1 MSAAAFRRAAC
12 RLPSAA
18 APVPRR
24 ALATEAGAR
33 PGLGHGAPVYESSEG
48 VNDVSG
54 PAIPLSNVE
63 AQWENLDKAE
73 KYKVRRQLEKL
84 QEKDWKELSFDEK
97 KAGQYIVW
105 PFISLQPF
113 LLLCWFVPHRGVML

>member
-1 MSAAAFRRAAC
+1 M
-12 RLPSAA
+12 
-18 APVPRR
+18 
-24 ALATEAGAR
+24 
-33 PGLGHGAPVYESSEG
+33 GHGAPVYESSEG

-113 LLLCWFVPHRGVML
+113 LLLCWFVPHRGVVL